1 MYLNVRYPGWSL
13 HDLKSLTARQRQYW
27 TKASE
32 FMIEQRATKGV
43 R

>member
-13 HDLKSLTARQRQYW
+13 SDLKSLTARQRKYW
-27 TKASE
+27 TEASE
-32 FMIEQRATKGV
+32 FVIEQRAQRGV